1 MMKTDM
7 KRLFGFVAVAAAV
20 AAFFSCTP
28 KGACV
33 IDGNVS
39 YPQYETIYMV
49 DIAGEVVDSAARAS
63 DGDFRFVYDKVD
75 LMPQMVVLEFRNK
88 DVPADRMY
96 LPVALE
102 PGDVKVNIGEYI
114 GIWGTPLNYEVKD
127 FFDDLQALTDEY
139 AENVSTV
146 DQMDAAFSSFYL
158 EKMQENQDNVF
169 GVYLKLAYARELLGR
184 VYRSKAYRCRRQS
197 IAPSNIIRQ
206 IG

>member
-39 YPQYETIYMV
+39 YPQYETVYMV

-114 GIWGTPLNYEVKD
+114 GIWGTPLNYEIKD

-169 GVYLKLAYARELLGR
+169 GVYLKLAYARELL
-184 VYRSKAYRCRRQS
+184 
-197 IAPSNIIRQ
+197 PEHLQ
-206 IG
+206 ILVDEASESAE